1 MAILRGMSPDTG
13 FDGNGDCCGVRVG
26 LLTRGGLPILVDVG
40 AAAGDDVDF
49 EVDVEASLGSDV
61 GIGGPK

>member
-1 MAILRGMSPDTG
+1 MTG
-13 FDGNGDCCGVRVG
+13 G
-26 LLTRGGLPILVDVG
+26 LLILVDVG
-40 AAAGDDVDF
+40 AAAGDDVGF